1 VSNPDSLQRK
11 ATVIQNWR
19 TRPPGASIYVNTQG
33 LKEYAWYLAFGI
45 KTVQKNLIALHAQ
58 KLGRWEQYAKNLLE
72 SDARRPQERGW
83 RAEGSVPG
91 KGRQTDKFTFGRG
104 GSLRGVLPAPEDSGN
119 RMIMGFPDIPHADA
133 STRGAWRAL
142 EVGAIGRKVHPQ
154 ARLGLPPPIHKMPV
168 RFYFVEGKLQPLSRG
183 SVSRLHGFA
192 KVGLSQLSYGPGFTG
207 RHFIEE
213 SSKLMEREIVR
224 DYERIY
230 RSAWK

>member
-1 VSNPDSLQRK
+1 MSNPDSLLRK

-19 TRPPGASIYVNTQG
+19 TRPPGASLYVNTHG

-45 KTVQKNLIALHAQ
+45 KTAQKNVIALHAQ

-83 RAEGSVPG
+83 RAAGSVPG
-91 KGRQTDKFTFGRG
+91 KGRQTGKFTVGRG

-119 RMIMGFPDIPHADA
+119 RMIMGFPDIPHADN

-142 EVGAIGRKVHPQ
+142 EVGAIGRNVHPE
-154 ARLGLPPPIHKMPV
+154 ARLGLAPPVHKVPV
-168 RFYFVEGKLQPLSRG
+168 RFYFFEDSKLQPLRKGWRLG
-183 SVSRLHGFA
+183 S
-192 KVGLSQLSYGPGFTG
+192 GFTG

-230 RSAWK
+230 RSAWQ